1 MSQSRPELE
10 LPCRYCNA
18 PNELG
23 SSECWLCQRRG
34 WRPLTGLS
42 PAYESPI
49 RVRPRPVTTIG
60 KLMIVIA
67 VIAVF
72 LALAVLAPPVAVA
85 LTVSAVPAWIVTEF
99 RDFRRRRR
107 GEEGYSPGRKF
118 ALFLGLTLLFPM
130 SCGAMLIAL
139 FVLCVALYR

>member
-1 MSQSRPELE
+1 MSQLGPKREI
-10 LPCRYCNA
+10 PCRYCHA
-18 PNELG
+18 PNDPG

-99 RDFRRRRR
+99 KDYRRR
-107 GEEGYSPGRKF
+107 GGGGYSPGRKF
-118 ALFLGLTLLFPM
+118 ALFLGLTFLFPIF
-130 SCGAMLIAL
+130 CGATLIAVV
-139 FVLCVALYR
+139 VLCVALYR